1 MQGCF
6 RYSMN
11 GKAPPLGDPVL
22 VAVESYA
29 YFLAKGAPTGVK
41 LAGQGYPKLP
51 RQSLRWT
58 IHVAMTSTR
67 LTAPSATATTA
78 RVSRHAVQ

>member
-51 RQSLRWT
+51 PAKACDGLFTWPG
-58 IHVAMTSTR
+58 R
-67 LTAPSATATTA
+67 LPG
-78 RVSRHAVQ
+78 